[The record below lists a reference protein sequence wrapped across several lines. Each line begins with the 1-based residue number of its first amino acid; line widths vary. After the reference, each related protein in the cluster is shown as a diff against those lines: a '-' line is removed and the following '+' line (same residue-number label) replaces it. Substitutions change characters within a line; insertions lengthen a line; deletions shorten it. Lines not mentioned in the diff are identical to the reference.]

1 MKNSKENKWH
11 LKFFIK
17 EWWKEENTLV
27 KRDGQKYLW
36 QITVRR
42 SVAEESVC
50 AATGDPSRFVL
61 SQESPSLKI
70 VWLHY
75 ADIGDVVEI

>member
-1 MKNSKENKWH
+1 M
-11 LKFFIK
+11 
-17 EWWKEENTLV
+17 V
-27 KRDGQKYLW
+27 KRRKYTREERLTEILW

-61 SQESPSLKI
+61 SEESPSLKI